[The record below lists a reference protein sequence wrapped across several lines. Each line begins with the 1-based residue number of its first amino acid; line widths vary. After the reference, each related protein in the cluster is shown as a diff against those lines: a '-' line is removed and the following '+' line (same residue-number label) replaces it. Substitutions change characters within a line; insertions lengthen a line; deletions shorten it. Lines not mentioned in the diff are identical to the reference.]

1 MNPLRC
7 LAVAV
12 EMAVAPFP
20 AAVPNHELIPQTAMK
35 RINVLIT
42 DRADCRMLRA
52 GGTVQGD
59 PLAADV
65 LL

>member
-7 LAVAV
+7 LVVAV

-35 RINVLIT
+35 RINLLIK
-42 DRADCRMLRA
+42 DRADC
-52 GGTVQGD
+52 
-59 PLAADV
+59 
-65 LL
+65 